1 MRRKADKYG
10 MSDYEAL
17 EEAIQE
23 EAVELVRRRK
33 EKTRER

>member
-10 MSDYEAL
+10 ISDYEAL
-17 EEAIQE
+17 EEAVQE
-23 EAVELVRRRK
+23 EAAELDRRRK